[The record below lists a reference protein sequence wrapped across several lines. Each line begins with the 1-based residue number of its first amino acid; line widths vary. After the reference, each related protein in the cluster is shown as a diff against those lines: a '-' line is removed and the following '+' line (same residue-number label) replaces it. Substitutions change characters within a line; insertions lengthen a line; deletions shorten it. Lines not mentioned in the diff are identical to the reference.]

1 MKKNDM
7 LSPALYTNGKVFTGE
22 DHGEAFSKLSLKEKE
37 SDIQSGFL
45 NLITKKFE
53 SSEEDFFYMMK
64 VILIRHSETNKNKQA
79 ISKNG
84 IKQSLKLKPH
94 LSDFNYEY
102 FSSPAKR
109 CIETSLHLSNKFIVD
124 DEFDERREN
133 ETHEEFFKR
142 INKVIDLL
150 PNKAIIV
157 SHYDFIVCF
166 IQAAL
171 MSDIEAD
178 DYNDG
183 IIPHASLTVISNHK
197 LVCVGETNLSKS
209 VKRNLL

>member
-1 MKKNDM
+1 MI
-7 LSPALYTNGKVFTGE
+7 SPALYTNGKVFIGKN
-22 DHGEAFSKLSLKEKE
+22 HGEAFSKVSLKEKK
-37 SDIQSGFL
+37 SNIQTGFF
-45 NLITKKFE
+45 NLKTKKFE
-53 SSEEDFFYMMK
+53 SSELDFFYMMK
-64 VILIRHSETNKNKQA
+64 VILIRHSETNENKQA
-79 ISKNG
+79 ISDKG
-84 IKQSLKLKPH
+84 IKQSLKLKPY

-124 DEFDERREN
+124 KEFDERREN
-133 ETHEEFFKR
+133 ETYEKFLKR

-171 MSDIEAD
+171 MSDIKRGSCN
-178 DYNDG
+178 YST
-183 IIPHASLTVISNHK
+183 IPHASLTVISNHK
-197 LVCVGETNLSKS
+197 LICAGETNLSKK

>member
-1 MKKNDM
+1 MNDET
-7 LSPALYTNGKVFTGE
+7 SPALYADGKVFIGKN
-22 DHGEAFSKLSLKEKE
+22 HGEAFSRLSLKEKN
-37 SDIQSGFL
+37 SDVQSGFF
-45 NLITKKFE
+45 NLKTKKFE
-53 SSEEDFFYMMK
+53 SDSDFFYIMK
-64 VILIRHSETNKNKQA
+64 VILIRHSETNKNKQT
-79 ISKNG
+79 ISDKG
-84 IKQSLKLKPH
+84 IKQSLKLKPY
-94 LSDFNYEY
+94 LSDFNYKY

-124 DEFDERREN
+124 KEFDERREN
-133 ETHEEFFKR
+133 ETNEKFFKR

-171 MSDIEAD
+171 MSNMEID
-178 DYNDG
+178 DCDYG
-183 IIPHASLTVISNHK
+183 AIPHASLTVISSHK
-197 LVCVGETNLSKS
+197 LVCVGETNLSKK

>member
-7 LSPALYTNGKVFTGE
+7 LSPALYTNGKVFTGKN
-22 DHGEAFSKLSLKEKE
+22 HGEAFSKLSLEEKK
-37 SDIQSGFL
+37 SDIQSGFF
-45 NLITKKFE
+45 NLRTKKFE
-53 SSEEDFFYMMK
+53 SSESDFFYMMK

-79 ISKNG
+79 ISDKG

-94 LSDFNYEY
+94 LSAFNYKY

-124 DEFDERREN
+124 KEFDERREN
-133 ETHEEFFKR
+133 ETHEDFFKR

-157 SHYDFIVCF
+157 SHYDFIVYF

-171 MSDIEAD
+171 MSNIEAD
-178 DYNDG
+178 DYNDRT
-183 IIPHASLTVISNHK
+183 IPHASLTVISNHK
-197 LVCVGETNLSKS
+197 LVCVGEKNLSKNI
-209 VKRNLL
+209 KRNLL

>member
-1 MKKNDM
+1 MATKTFN
-7 LSPALYTNGKVFTGE
+7 TN
-22 DHGEAFSKLSLKEKE
+22 LK
-37 SDIQSGFL
+37 
-45 NLITKKFE
+45 TKKFE
-53 SSEEDFFYMMK
+53 SSESDFFYMMK

-79 ISKNG
+79 INANG
-84 IKQSLKLKPH
+84 IKQSLKLKPC

-124 DEFDERREN
+124 EEFDERREN

-157 SHYDFIVCF
+157 SHYDFIVYF
-166 IQAAL
+166 VQAAL
-171 MSDIEAD
+171 MSSVKRDNY
-178 DYNDG
+178 DYG
-183 IIPHASLTVISNHK
+183 TIPHASLTIISNHK
-197 LVCVGETNLSKS
+197 LICVGETNLSKPDHGLIH
-209 VKRNLL
+209 KCF